1 MRTKL
6 PEANRKSTERIKEIN
21 RLKHQIN
28 KDTDINGTSSI
39 IDVIVDQDN
48 NIRRSNC
55 NDERFIDDF
64 VDFKKSVALDFQNI
78 NQKIANL
85 NMKDQYPQGTSIYI
99 DKHLNNLAT
108 QNARRSC
115 PVVNKYPDRDLLHH
129 KIKNGTTSVVT
140 GNTDFNNTVKFDQK
154 AYIIGTSMIKGIRR
168 KEFNSKLNKCSTR
181 SRPFYRLHSERNG
194 DICEVNLKR

>member
-55 NDERFIDDF
+55 NDKRFIDDF

-115 PVVNKYPDRDLLHH
+115 PVDHVRIEIYC
-129 KIKNGTTSVVT
+129 I
-140 GNTDFNNTVKFDQK
+140 
-154 AYIIGTSMIKGIRR
+154 
-168 KEFNSKLNKCSTR
+168 TR
-181 SRPFYRLHSERNG
+181 
-194 DICEVNLKR
+194 

>member
-6 PEANRKSTERIKEIN
+6 PEANRKSTERIKKIN

-64 VDFKKSVALDFQNI
+64 VDFKKFVALDFQNI

-115 PVVNKYPDRDLLHH
+115 PVDHVRIEIYC
-129 KIKNGTTSVVT
+129 I
-140 GNTDFNNTVKFDQK
+140 
-154 AYIIGTSMIKGIRR
+154 
-168 KEFNSKLNKCSTR
+168 TR
-181 SRPFYRLHSERNG
+181 
-194 DICEVNLKR
+194 

>member
-115 PVVNKYPDRDLLHH
+115 PVDHVRIEIYC
-129 KIKNGTTSVVT
+129 I
-140 GNTDFNNTVKFDQK
+140 
-154 AYIIGTSMIKGIRR
+154 
-168 KEFNSKLNKCSTR
+168 TR
-181 SRPFYRLHSERNG
+181 
-194 DICEVNLKR
+194 

>member
-6 PEANRKSTERIKEIN
+6 LEANRKSTERIKKIN

-115 PVVNKYPDRDLLHH
+115 PVDHVRIEIYC
-129 KIKNGTTSVVT
+129 I
-140 GNTDFNNTVKFDQK
+140 
-154 AYIIGTSMIKGIRR
+154 
-168 KEFNSKLNKCSTR
+168 TR
-181 SRPFYRLHSERNG
+181 
-194 DICEVNLKR
+194 

>member
-48 NIRRSNC
+48 NTRRSNC

-115 PVVNKYPDRDLLHH
+115 PVDHVRIEIYC
-129 KIKNGTTSVVT
+129 I
-140 GNTDFNNTVKFDQK
+140 
-154 AYIIGTSMIKGIRR
+154 
-168 KEFNSKLNKCSTR
+168 TR
-181 SRPFYRLHSERNG
+181 
-194 DICEVNLKR
+194 

>member
-6 PEANRKSTERIKEIN
+6 PEANRKSTERIKKIN

-115 PVVNKYPDRDLLHH
+115 PVDHVRIEIYC
-129 KIKNGTTSVVT
+129 I
-140 GNTDFNNTVKFDQK
+140 
-154 AYIIGTSMIKGIRR
+154 
-168 KEFNSKLNKCSTR
+168 TR
-181 SRPFYRLHSERNG
+181 
-194 DICEVNLKR
+194 

>member
-85 NMKDQYPQGTSIYI
+85 IMKDQYPQGTSIYI

-115 PVVNKYPDRDLLHH
+115 PVDHVRIEIYC
-129 KIKNGTTSVVT
+129 I
-140 GNTDFNNTVKFDQK
+140 
-154 AYIIGTSMIKGIRR
+154 
-168 KEFNSKLNKCSTR
+168 TR
-181 SRPFYRLHSERNG
+181 
-194 DICEVNLKR
+194 